1 MNVGHGSNAECAQ
14 GLMERKAQAAGPN
27 PRPKPRSRYPAWLW
41 CVWEG
46 QEGGRAR
53 HFPAMAS
60 LLLCP
65 WVIWPEAQGQQ
76 GCQLENGLHLD
87 GATFKSDSAL
97 VRQGV
102 VGTRLQGVFEN
113 APTTEFV
120 RNMRVP
126 VFQLDLSGS
135 SSSGLHD

>member
-1 MNVGHGSNAECAQ
+1 
-14 GLMERKAQAAGPN
+14 MERKAQAGAAGPN
-27 PRPKPRSRYPAWLW
+27 PRPKPSSQVQISSLAMVRLGGTRRGTGSTFPTKR
-41 CVWEG
+41 EG
-46 QEGGRAR
+46 PDFSQPWFLCFFAHGSYGQKRRANR
-53 HFPAMAS
+53 VANRRTA
-60 LLLCP
+60 C
-65 WVIWPEAQGQQ
+65 IWI
-76 GCQLENGLHLD
+76 

-113 APTTEFV
+113 APTTEFE